1 MSRPSLLMLDEPSL
15 GLAPIVIEQVFE
27 RIVEL
32 NKRAG
37 LAVLLV
43 EQNSAMALEIAS
55 RAFVLE
61 TGTITLEG
69 PASALA
75 GDPRI
80 REAYLGGLVWNF
92 FAECELDHSFP
103 QSSPAM
109 CAHRA
114 ARADFNVRAG
124 KAVCVIF
131 RRRPCFL
138 GSPRC
143 LDHDAIRLNRI
154 AISSLCSA

>member
-1 MSRPSLLMLDEPSL
+1 MLAIGRALMSRPSLLMLDEPSL
-15 GLAPIVIEQVFE
+15 GLAPIVIEPVFE

-32 NKRAG
+32 NKRTG

-61 TGTITLEG
+61 AGTITLEG

-80 REAYLGGLVWNF
+80 SEAYLGG
-92 FAECELDHSFP
+92 
-103 QSSPAM
+103 
-109 CAHRA
+109 
-114 ARADFNVRAG
+114 
-124 KAVCVIF
+124 
-131 RRRPCFL
+131 
-138 GSPRC
+138 
-143 LDHDAIRLNRI
+143 
-154 AISSLCSA
+154 

>member
-1 MSRPSLLMLDEPSL
+1 MSRPSLLKLDEPSL
-15 GLAPIVIEQVFE
+15 GLAPIVIEPVFE

-32 NKRAG
+32 NKRTG

-55 RAFVLE
+55 RAFVME

-80 REAYLGGLVWNF
+80 REAYLGG
-92 FAECELDHSFP
+92 
-103 QSSPAM
+103 
-109 CAHRA
+109 
-114 ARADFNVRAG
+114 
-124 KAVCVIF
+124 
-131 RRRPCFL
+131 
-138 GSPRC
+138 
-143 LDHDAIRLNRI
+143 
-154 AISSLCSA
+154 